1 MTTIITSG
9 GMRPLFTWITA
20 KEMREIILSKTARKD
35 YAVIDVRDDDRE
47 GGHILH
53 SVHSPS
59 HKFLDSVDKL
69 VDELKDASTVVF
81 HCALSQQRGP
91 KAARIYA
98 ETLNMKYPSA
108 TQEVVV
114 LRGGFTDFQALYRN
128 EPQLIEA
135 WSKDH
140 WDSEWS

>member
-1 MTTIITSG
+1 E
-9 GMRPLFTWITA
+9 L
-20 KEMREIILSKTARKD
+20 REIVLSKTARKD
-35 YAVIDVRDDDRE
+35 YAVVDVRDDDRE
-47 GGHILH
+47 GGHIKG

-59 HKFLDSVDKL
+59 YLFLDAVDKL
-69 VDELKDASTVVF
+69 VEEHKDASTVVF

-98 ETLNMKYPSA
+98 ETLNARYPD
-108 TQEVVV
+108 TKQEVVV
-114 LRGGFTDFQALYRN
+114 LRGGFTDFQAVYRN
-128 EPQLIEA
+128 EPQLVEA